1 MYQQRRAPRP
11 KSTPGGVQKKACIVK
26 ASRGILPTGWVSH
39 PRNENVF
46 IGRLARAPIYTVS
59 IKEVAR
65 IAGVSIST
73 VSRCLNSPDRVRSKT
88 LAAVQSAI
96 AQTGYAPNALA
107 RNFRRGKTGLIMVV
121 LQSVGLPFWEGVM
134 RGINGVA
141 QEEGYSILIRETASS
156 APELD
161 DYCKMVISKEAD
173 GVIILASPSPFSN
186 TSAYSTPDRRIPI
199 VLGCENVTDELAHIP
214 SVRVDNRR
222 AAFEATQY
230 LLQLGHE
237 RIGFIAGSRSSLL
250 TRDRERGYWD
260 AMQASPRGQNRAWV
274 ANGDQSIEGSRRAT
288 RKLLSLDESPTA
300 IFCANDEMAM
310 ACIYELKRNNLR
322 VPQDVSVVG
331 FDDTRYAAIMDP
343 PLTTVVQ
350 PTDEIGERTMR
361 RLLSAIE
368 GRDIGE
374 APEFVEH
381 RLIVREST
389 APPQT
394 AQDARKTRQL
404 TA

>member
-1 MYQQRRAPRP
+1 MAL
-11 KSTPGGVQKKACIVK
+11 TLG
-26 ASRGILPTGWVSH
+26 
-39 PRNENVF
+39 NENVF
-46 IGRLARAPIYTVS
+46 IRRLARAPIYTVS
-59 IKEVAR
+59 IKKVAK

-73 VSRCLNSPDRVRSKT
+73 VSRCLNSPERVRDTT
-88 LAAVQSAI
+88 LAAVQAAI

-156 APELD
+156 PPELD

-173 GVIILASPSPFSN
+173 GVIILASPSPFS
-186 TSAYSTPDRRIPI
+186 TPSAYATSDRRIPI

-250 TRDRERGYWD
+250 TRDRERGYLD
-260 AMQASPRGQNRAWV
+260 AMQASALGQNRAWV
-274 ANGDQSIEGSRRAT
+274 TNGDQSIEGARRAT
-288 RKLLSLDESPTA
+288 RKLLSLAEPPTA

-310 ACIYELKRNNLR
+310 ACIYELKRNNLS

-350 PTDEIGERTMR
+350 PTEEIGERTMR

-368 GRDIGE
+368 GRDIGQ

-389 APPQT
+389 APRQT
-394 AQDARKTRQL
+394 APGSKQDVGSTQDVDGSRQQI
-404 TA
+404 A

>member
-1 MYQQRRAPRP
+1 M
-11 KSTPGGVQKKACIVK
+11 
-26 ASRGILPTGWVSH
+26 
-39 PRNENVF
+39 
-46 IGRLARAPIYTVS
+46 S
-59 IKEVAR
+59 IKEVAK

-73 VSRCLNSPDRVRSKT
+73 VSRCLNSPDQVKSKT

-107 RNFRRGKTGLIMVV
+107 RNFRRGKTGLVMVV

-156 APELD
+156 PPELD
-161 DYCKMVISKEAD
+161 EYCKMVMSKEAD
-173 GVIILASPSPFSN
+173 GIIILASPSPFAGA
-186 TSAYSTPDRRIPI
+186 SAYSTQDRRTPI

-222 AAFEATQY
+222 AASEATQY

-260 AMQASPRGQNRAWV
+260 AMKSSPLGQHRDWV
-274 ANGDQSIEGSRRAT
+274 ANGDQSIDGARRAT
-288 RKLLSLDESPTA
+288 RKLLSLDAPPTA

-310 ACIYELKRNNLR
+310 ASIYEIKRSGLR
-322 VPQDVSVVG
+322 VPEDVSVVG
-331 FDDTRYAAIMDP
+331 FDDIRYAAIMDP

-350 PTDEIGERTMR
+350 PTEEIGERTMR
-361 RLLSAIE
+361 RLLNAIE

-374 APEFVEH
+374 APEIVEH

-389 APPQT
+389 APPRAAGNTDEPQRLR
-394 AQDARKTRQL
+394 ASS
-404 TA
+404 